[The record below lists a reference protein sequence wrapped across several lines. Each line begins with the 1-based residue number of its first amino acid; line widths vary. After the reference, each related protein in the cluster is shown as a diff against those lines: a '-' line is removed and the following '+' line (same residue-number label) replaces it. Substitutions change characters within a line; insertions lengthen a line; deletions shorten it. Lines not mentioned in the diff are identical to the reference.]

1 MSIPVT
7 FLSES
12 LAAVW
17 AVKRFLVKM
26 DSEMV
31 FQAAH
36 FCKLVLT
43 IFAFE
48 DLVGSS
54 GYIIVIIDL
63 DVMVHSLVAFSSF
76 LDIFTFGVN
85 LELFLYWGL
94 ILENGYPFSIRAKTG
109 WFKTGS
115 MHFDLQWSRREF
127 SFICFEITF
136 WGWWTFRK
144 NVLADPLFYTLN
156 ESFIQLLSFGSLH
169 VCMHSLCQN
178 RLRNGLRS
186 LV

>member
-26 DSEMV
+26 DSEVV

-48 DLVGSS
+48 NLVGSS
-54 GYIIVIIDL
+54 GYIIVIINL
-63 DVMVHSLVAFSSF
+63 DVMVHSLAAFSSF
-76 LDIFTFGVN
+76 LDVFTFLVN
-85 LELFLYWGL
+85 LQLFLNWGL
-94 ILENGYPFSIRAKTG
+94 ILENSNPFCIRAKTG
-109 WFKTGS
+109 WFKTRS
-115 MHFDLQWSRREF
+115 MHFHLQWSWRKF
-127 SFICFEITF
+127 SFIGFEITF
-136 WGWWTFRK
+136 WGGWTFRK
-144 NVLADPLFYTLN
+144 NVLADPLFHTLN
-156 ESFIQLLSFGSLH
+156 EGFIQLLSLGSLH
-169 VCMHSLCQN
+169 VCVHSLSQN
-178 RLRNGLRS
+178 WLRNGLRS
-186 LV
+186 LA